1 MTRRIISVLNSEE
14 NMIIKGVSEYLH
26 TSALKH
32 MTNKMMAST
41 SIPISIR
48 RLRNAVIAFM

>member
-1 MTRRIISVLNSEE
+1 MTRMIISKLNSEE
-14 NMIIKGVSEYLH
+14 NMIIKGVSLYLH
-26 TSALKH
+26 VSALKH